1 MKNDEFGSQQHLE
14 KSKESGSCMPEAR
27 AGRFCKG
34 GGPGRGVPLLSNT
47 RIECKKRGQKSLK
60 IIENE
65 TSNDTTM
72 IENEAMEGSGGL

>member
-1 MKNDEFGSQQHLE
+1 MNSGVSSIQPNLKNLE
-14 KSKESGSCMPEAR
+14 VLCLRLVPVG
-27 AGRFCKG
+27 FVKG